1 MHAVRRRLLLGGHRV
16 ERLQVDGQQDP
27 PALDLGDGLHR
38 HLVLEVARPGPLTP
52 LEDQVVRVGLG
63 DALTLPGVLAATA
76 AAVAVAAAT
85 TVVIW
90 RVGG

>member
-1 MHAVRRRLLLGGHRV
+1 MILGRV
-16 ERLQVDGQQDP
+16 
-27 PALDLGDGLHR
+27 ALILGI
-38 HLVLEVARPGPLTP
+38 P
-52 LEDQVVRVGLG
+52 VVRVGLG